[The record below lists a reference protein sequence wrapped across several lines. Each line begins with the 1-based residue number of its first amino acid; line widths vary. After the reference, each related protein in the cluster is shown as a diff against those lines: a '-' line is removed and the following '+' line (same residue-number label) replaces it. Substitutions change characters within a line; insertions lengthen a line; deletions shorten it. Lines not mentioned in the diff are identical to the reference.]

1 MEGFELEKGID
12 PEGEIGEGR
21 GPAGGASSGSTSP
34 SGNGEPPENSG
45 KPANTASHAGASGE
59 AFPPVTKTSAEERS
73 AEGGS
78 VGLSILLNFF
88 EKPMRGAA
96 AGRFFVGVRSGGS
109 AVPGK
114 EGRSAAAGQ
123 RSARTSENEKSF
135 SASPSLPT
143 VWNSHQTGTRSAIAS
158 RSPSGSR
165 SRRR

>member
-1 MEGFELEKGID
+1 MTFFYPVRSTHRLTFPYSKTC
-12 PEGEIGEGR
+12 GEIGKQGF
-21 GPAGGASSGSTSP
+21 
-34 SGNGEPPENSG
+34 
-45 KPANTASHAGASGE
+45 H
-59 AFPPVTKTSAEERS
+59 
-73 AEGGS
+73 
-78 VGLSILLNFF
+78 

-143 VWNSHQTGTRSAIAS
+143 V
-158 RSPSGSR
+158 
-165 SRRR
+165 

>member
-1 MEGFELEKGID
+1 MELFSIKIRCTFQLVSTAKDGGA
-12 PEGEIGEGR
+12 
-21 GPAGGASSGSTSP
+21 AGGASSGSTSP

-73 AEGGS
+73 AEVGS
-78 VGLSILLNFF
+78 VGLSILLKFF

-135 SASPSLPT
+135 SASPSLRT
-143 VWNSHQTGTRSAIAS
+143 V
-158 RSPSGSR
+158 
-165 SRRR
+165 

>member
-1 MEGFELEKGID
+1 M
-12 PEGEIGEGR
+12 
-21 GPAGGASSGSTSP
+21 GGA
-34 SGNGEPPENSG
+34 PENSG

-73 AEGGS
+73 AEVGS
-78 VGLSILLNFF
+78 VGLSILLKFF

-143 VWNSHQTGTRSAIAS
+143 V
-158 RSPSGSR
+158 
-165 SRRR
+165 

>member
-1 MEGFELEKGID
+1 
-12 PEGEIGEGR
+12 
-21 GPAGGASSGSTSP
+21 
-34 SGNGEPPENSG
+34 
-45 KPANTASHAGASGE
+45 
-59 AFPPVTKTSAEERS
+59 
-73 AEGGS
+73 
-78 VGLSILLNFF
+78 
-88 EKPMRGAA
+88 MRGAA

-165 SRRR
+165 SRRRQTITEAVSRHSISPKGNVSEPEK